1 MDFITVVVIIAI
13 IYVLIK
19 IFNNNDNK
27 KTKNE
32 YSNDDLK
39 KYDTNE
45 IKIEYDKEEVNEEAK
60 KKAEKITTYNQL
72 EKLEEQLYNVED
84 KMNDYEDDGKI
95 EMYAKA
101 FVKHEIL
108 EKAYDI
114 AQDKPFR
121 YYVSDIDVNLPIEI
135 AKKAGKLITLKEYE
149 TLKVYDDGYF
159 DYFSLEEA
167 DDIEE
172 LKKEAARILDY
183 DNNKEIINF
192 LKLEEKNDISKI
204 NDLLKKSSFLQE
216 EFDIDLD
223 DELDPYEQYL
233 EYKKAEGY
241 IRELEKKGVPNAYL
255 FVENGYNTIES
266 IKSLSDKEVLAMK
279 GIGKKTLEKL
289 RKVI

>member
-1 MDFITVVVIIAI
+1 MDFVTVVVIIAI